1 MDIPKIASL
10 ILQESVTI
18 RTLTEFQRI
27 TGQEMGMAMDE
38 LSHVIEDFVEKRF
51 GGGDEWMTSYSVPEK
66 LAKDPEVESA
76 IWDAVA
82 TGYDNGYLD
91 GWKDRE
97 HLFEGLRRRMEAGDG
112 NT

>member
-10 ILQESVTI
+10 ILQESVTV
-18 RTLTEFQRI
+18 RTLLEFQKI
-27 TGQEMGMAMDE
+27 TGQEMGMAMKE
-38 LSHVIEDFVEKRF
+38 LTNVIEDSLEKRF
-51 GGGDEWMTSYSVPEK
+51 GSVNDFMEGYSVPAK

-76 IWDAVA
+76 IWHAVA

-97 HLFEGLRRRMEAGDG
+97 HLFEGLRRRMEAEDG
-112 NT
+112 NC